1 MPGVLKKF
9 SRGEAIIA
17 EGTVG
22 KSLYIVGSGKVE
34 VFKNSPGG
42 PVQLATL
49 GPNEVFGE
57 MSLIDDR
64 FTRRTAS
71 VRAIEESEIIILD
84 RIGFDNYLQQT
95 SPGIF
100 NLINRLAKRLRETND
115 IISRAGGDLHNLPK
129 AIKLDE
135 AKEGEEKLT
144 YDQMAES
151 VEAAVDLNLLP
162 KKFKKD
168 QILFRENAEA
178 MSLFLL
184 RDGTVKV
191 FKTVGGK
198 EVEID
203 TLGTNEVIGEIS
215 MFEEGKRF
223 FTVRA
228 LEDGEAVVFS
238 KKQMDEMLRKAPL
251 ELFLILE
258 CMSQK
263 LKRTTLSSLEKLEEN
278 EKLKEENAALK
289 ASLEKAEKGSLEKKV
304 KPQSQMPVEKDP
316 NSTPESPAPPEADS
330 N

>member
-1 MPGVLKKF
+1 
-9 SRGEAIIA
+9 
-17 EGTVG
+17 
-22 KSLYIVGSGKVE
+22 
-34 VFKNSPGG
+34 
-42 PVQLATL
+42 
-49 GPNEVFGE
+49 
-57 MSLIDDR
+57 
-64 FTRRTAS
+64 
-71 VRAIEESEIIILD
+71 
-84 RIGFDNYLQQT
+84 
-95 SPGIF
+95 
-100 NLINRLAKRLRETND
+100 
-115 IISRAGGDLHNLPK
+115 
-129 AIKLDE
+129 
-135 AKEGEEKLT
+135 
-144 YDQMAES
+144 
-151 VEAAVDLNLLP
+151 
-162 KKFKKD
+162 
-168 QILFRENAEA
+168 

-184 RDGTVKV
+184 KDGTVKV

-289 ASLEKAEKGSLEKKV
+289 ASLEKAEKEKGSLEEKPKKQTPTST
-304 KPQSQMPVEKDP
+304 PQS
-316 NSTPESPAPPEADS
+316 PATPEADS